1 MTKNSDDNHKGAD
14 SGVDS
19 PSDDAVAIL
28 DAALLHVP
36 FDGWGRDAL
45 VAGAADIGLDAAKV
59 DEFFP
64 NGAVDAILMHSALAD
79 TAMVEA
85 FAALENRPEKVHLM
99 IRTLVLLRLEQ
110 ASLHKEAIRRGLA
123 VLAVPANAPASAKA
137 LYRTVDSMWRAA
149 GQRDTDF
156 SFYTKRAT
164 LAGIYSATLLAWL
177 ADNSGS
183 MTATETFLDRRLRD
197 ISRIPKMTAPAKA
210 AMSAGKRVAMGL
222 FSRMARSR

>member
-1 MTKNSDDNHKGAD
+1 MTKNSDDKHKGAD
-14 SGVDS
+14 TGVDS

-85 FAALENRPEKVHLM
+85 FAALENRSEKVHLM

-123 VLAVPANAPASAKA
+123 VLAVPANTPASAKA

-183 MTATETFLDRRLRD
+183 MTETETFLDRRLRD

>member
-1 MTKNSDDNHKGAD
+1 MTKNSDDKHKGAD
-14 SGVDS
+14 TGVDS

-85 FAALENRPEKVHLM
+85 FAALENRSEKVHLM